1 MSDLQKVLVRKQN
14 EDFKVVK
21 TDTLELEYLQ
31 SQVGGLIELISWSD
45 NLDSLGVDMWINEEG
60 KLIEG
65 LGATFIVVDKQEEI
79 RDVIYGDV
87 IFTSTDSE
95 GNTIGLNDI
104 QIQSIKREYG
114 KKVAVLQDG
123 YITNIKRI

>member
-104 QIQSIKREYG
+104 QRIWKKSRCLTRRFYCTYNKNLKIK
-114 KKVAVLQDG
+114 K
-123 YITNIKRI
+123 

>member
-87 IFTSTDSE
+87 IFT
-95 GNTIGLNDI
+95 
-104 QIQSIKREYG
+104 
-114 KKVAVLQDG
+114 
-123 YITNIKRI
+123 

>member
-60 KLIEG
+60 KLIGG

-87 IFTSTDSE
+87 IFTLSFSVLPSFL
-95 GNTIGLNDI
+95 GLF
-104 QIQSIKREYG
+104 K
-114 KKVAVLQDG
+114 
-123 YITNIKRI
+123 

>member
-45 NLDSLGVDMWINEEG
+45 NLDSLGVDMWINEDG

-104 QIQSIKREYG
+104 QIQSIKREFG

-123 YITNIKRI
+123 YIVHIIRI

>member
-60 KLIEG
+60 KLIKLIKKCNARGGTDNITVAYLVKEG
-65 LGATFIVVDKQEEI
+65 GIE
-79 RDVIYGDV
+79 
-87 IFTSTDSE
+87 
-95 GNTIGLNDI
+95 
-104 QIQSIKREYG
+104 
-114 KKVAVLQDG
+114 
-123 YITNIKRI
+123 

>member
-14 EDFKVVK
+14 EDCKVVK

-45 NLDSLGVDMWINEEG
+45 NLDSLGVDMWINEDG

-104 QIQSIKREYG
+104 QIQSIKREFG

-123 YITNIKRI
+123 SIAHIIRI